1 MRFRWADLAV
11 RDGLAKGLHRAEAG
25 TALVSCSAI
34 LCAVLVLALGSQQ
47 QVRHAHAL
55 VANQIDR
62 NMALHAAE
70 AALLDAEA
78 AIQSAPAGFVADAA
92 SDPLQ
97 VHRYG
102 ELTGNRMHVLRPAQY
117 QIDVVST
124 SPSGSSYFYRITAK
138 GFGQRGSTQVV
149 LQADFIWS
157 PAWGGRI
164 AWRELS
170 GG

>member
-1 MRFRWADLAV
+1 M
-11 RDGLAKGLHRAEAG
+11 RDGFPTLLHRSEAG
-25 TALVSCSAI
+25 TALVSCAAI

-47 QVRHAHAL
+47 QVRQAHVL

-78 AIQSAPAGFVADAA
+78 AIQSAPEAFGSDAA
-92 SDPLQ
+92 FDPSH
-97 VHRYG
+97 VHSYG
-102 ELTGNRMHVLRPAQY
+102 ERTNNRMQAHQTPQY
-117 QIDVVST
+117 QIAVVFVSPGGST
-124 SPSGSSYFYRITAK
+124 YIYRITAK

-149 LQADFIWS
+149 LQTDFLWS
-157 PAWGGRI
+157 PGWWGRI

>member
-1 MRFRWADLAV
+1 M
-11 RDGLAKGLHRAEAG
+11 RDGFPTGLHRAQAG

-34 LCAVLVLALGSQQ
+34 LCAVLVLALGSQE

-55 VANQIDR
+55 VANQIER
-62 NMALHAAE
+62 NMALQAAE

-78 AIQSAPAGFVADAA
+78 AIQSAPAAFSPDAA

-102 ELTGNRMHVLRPAQY
+102 ELTGNRMQVLHPPEF
-117 QIDVVST
+117 QIAVMFA
-124 SPSGSSYFYRITAK
+124 SPGGGTYFYRITAK
-138 GFGQRGSTQVV
+138 GFGQRGTTQVV

-157 PAWGGRI
+157 YAWCGRI